1 MKLGAILKWGVLIKG
16 NILERV
22 AEEVFAVRSFYNG
35 YDNLM
40 KSQNYIIWQK
50 ANWSNVIKLTHNGKV
65 SW

>member
-22 AEEVFAVRSFYNG
+22 TEEVFAVRCFYNC
-35 YDNLM
+35 YENLM

-50 ANWSNVIKLTHNGKV
+50 ANWSNVI
-65 SW
+65 